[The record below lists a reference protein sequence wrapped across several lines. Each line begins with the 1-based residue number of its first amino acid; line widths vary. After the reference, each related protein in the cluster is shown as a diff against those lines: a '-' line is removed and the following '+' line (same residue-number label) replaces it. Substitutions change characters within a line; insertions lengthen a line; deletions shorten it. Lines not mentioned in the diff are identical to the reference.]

1 MLGLAFSLFEGNST
15 LSLGRHGSL
24 FNGNKK
30 NPCFAIILFD
40 HISDFS
46 LHQNEKW
53 VQNPL
58 VIQRM
63 TQLVAALLLC
73 TTSL

>member
-1 MLGLAFSLFEGNST
+1 MLGLAFSLFEGNSI

-46 LHQNEKW
+46 GNFLNFIYF
-53 VQNPL
+53 PY
-58 VIQRM
+58 IRM
-63 TQLVAALLLC
+63 KNGFKTL
-73 TTSL
+73 